1 MYQRKRRSCE
11 LSRLLLVNGRERMV
25 VFLPVLLRAGRNP
38 EEFDTLLLWELEYFV
53 YCDLDN

>member
-1 MYQRKRRSCE
+1 MYQRKRRSCGFG
-11 LSRLLLVNGRERMV
+11 RLLLVNRRERML

-53 YCDLDN
+53 CTVI